1 MLEQLRTKL
10 KGNKLPGQ
18 AAQALMAPPGR
29 GEFPPPAKDARLAAV
44 LLLLFQKNEKWHLL
58 FIQRTA
64 PPGDHHGGQIS
75 FPGGS
80 VDPGD
85 TDAIDTALR
94 ETEEEVGIPRSEIE
108 VLGELTRLYI
118 PVSNFIVDPVLGLWT
133 PGGDYEWG
141 ESEVAGARYVVQQ
154 SEVARVLELPLE
166 AFRVAEARK
175 VGDRKLTSGVTAKS
189 VPYYLV
195 GEEVVWG
202 ASSMMLAELLALL

>member
-1 MLEQLRTKL
+1 
-10 KGNKLPGQ
+10 
-18 AAQALMAPPGR
+18 MAPPGR
-29 GEFPPPAKDARLAAV
+29 GEFPAPAEDARLAAV
-44 LLLLFQKNEKWHLL
+44 LLLLFLKDDEWHLL

-64 PPGDHHGGQIS
+64 PPGDRHGGQIS

-85 TDAIDTALR
+85 VDAIDTALR
-94 ETEEEVGIPRSEIE
+94 ETEEEVGIPRTEIE

-118 PVSNFIVDPVLGLWT
+118 PVSNFIVDPVVGLWT
-133 PGGDYEWG
+133 PSGDYDWG
-141 ESEVAGARYVVQQ
+141 GVAGAKYVVQQ

-175 VGDRKLTSGVTAKS
+175 VGDRKLTSGILAKS
-189 VPYYLV
+189 VPYYQV